1 MLSKKTLVSK
11 LVKIIHFL
19 GTLAIFAACWIR
31 YYRMPVSL
39 DVMFMLFGGVI
50 YFLLAH
56 IYKAYDLGYSR
67 VMDLIYS
74 HVLTGVLTGGVVY
87 AVYCMVTVHMY
98 NPLPILLII
107 VCQGIWHVLWALG
120 ANHIYYRLNVPKR
133 TVVVYRNQADL
144 NRLSG
149 IRNFEYKF
157 RVEKYIE
164 NPEDN
169 FFTLLKELEG
179 FEAVFVAGVHATLR
193 NSIAKYCVDNNV
205 AGYFAPHVGDI
216 ILSGAIQTHAFG
228 VPVQEVRRKSVS
240 PEYRSAK
247 RVFDVVSSLAAL
259 IVLSPVMLVTAL
271 LIKLGDGGPVF
282 YKQTRVTRNGK
293 LFSILKFRS
302 MRVDAEKDGVARL
315 ASDNDDRITPVGKFI
330 RACRIDE
337 LPQLINI
344 LRGDMSVVGP
354 RPERPEIAA
363 EYEKLLPAFRLRLQV
378 KAGLT
383 GYAQVYGRYNTE
395 PYDKLQMDLIY
406 INRMS
411 FVEDLK
417 LIFATIKILFIKE
430 STQGVAEGQITAQN
444 IADEK
449 ESA

>member
-1 MLSKKTLVSK
+1 MLSRKGLVSK
-11 LVKIIHFL
+11 LLKVVHFFAAI
-19 GTLAIFAACWIR
+19 GIFAACWLR
-31 YYRMPVSL
+31 FYRMPIAL
-39 DVMFMLFGGVI
+39 DAMFMLFGAVI

-74 HVLTGVLTGGVVY
+74 HVLTGVLSGGVIYV
-87 AVYCMVTVHMY
+87 VYCMVTVQIQ

-107 VCQGIWHVLWALG
+107 ALQACWDVLWALV
-120 ANHIYYRLNVPKR
+120 ANRIYYTMNVPKR
-133 TVVVYRNQADL
+133 TVVVYRNRADL
-144 NRLSG
+144 ARLNG

-157 RVEKYIE
+157 RIEKFIE
-164 NPEDN
+164 NPGDD

-179 FEAVFVAGVHATLR
+179 FEAVFVVGVHATLR
-193 NSIAKYCVDNNV
+193 NGIAKYCVENRV

-216 ILSGAIQTHAFG
+216 IISGAVPIHAFG
-228 VPVQEVRRKSVS
+228 LPVQEVRRKSAS
-240 PEYRSAK
+240 LEYMIAK
-247 RVFDVVSSLAAL
+247 RLFDIAASLAAL
-259 IVLSPVMLVTAL
+259 IVLSPVMLIIAL
-271 LIKLGDGGPVF
+271 AIKLGDGGPVF
-282 YKQTRVTRNGK
+282 YKQTRCTKDGK
-293 LFSILKFRS
+293 LFGILKFRS

-344 LRGDMSVVGP
+344 LKGDMSIVGP

-363 EYEKLLPAFRLRLQV
+363 EYEKTLPAFQLRLQV

-417 LIFATIKILFIKE
+417 IIFATIKILFIKE
-430 STQGVAEGQITAQN
+430 STQGVAEGQVTAVQE
-444 IADEK
+444 DREK
-449 ESA
+449 SA